1 MAGPGKDV
9 TGTRDTV
16 YDLVSIIYHALQGAE
31 TYAMYVGDAEQ
42 AGDGELAQFFREVQQ
57 DEQARSDRA
66 KKLLA
71 DRLSR

>member
-1 MAGPGKDV
+1 MADSDKEV
-9 TGTRDTV
+9 TGTRDII

-31 TYAMYVGDAEQ
+31 TYAMYIGDAEQ
-42 AGDGELAQFFREVQQ
+42 AGDTELAQFFRQVQQ

-71 DRLSR
+71 DRLKS

>member
-1 MAGPGKDV
+1 MAGPGKEV
-9 TGTRDTV
+9 TGTRDV
-16 YDLVSIIYHALQGAE
+16 IYDLISIIYHALQGAE

-42 AGDGELAQFFREVQQ
+42 AGDTELAQFFREVQQ

-71 DRLSR
+71 DRLRG

>member
-1 MAGPGKDV
+1 MAGAGKEV

-31 TYAMYVGDAEQ
+31 TYAMYVSDAEQ
-42 AGDGELAQFFREVQQ
+42 AGDSELAQFFRGVQQ

-71 DRLSR
+71 DRLKA